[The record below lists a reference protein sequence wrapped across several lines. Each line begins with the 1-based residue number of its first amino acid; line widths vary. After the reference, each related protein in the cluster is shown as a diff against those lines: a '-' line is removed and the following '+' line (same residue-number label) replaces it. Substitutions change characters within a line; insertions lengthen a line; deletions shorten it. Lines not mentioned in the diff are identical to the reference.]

1 MLKKLLLKKEFEV
14 LFREH
19 YEELFVRAFSM
30 LDDEEEAHD
39 AVHEAFARLWK
50 GFQRLEPPGRRAF
63 LYATVRN
70 LCVDVLRHRKT
81 VGRYQEWWLR
91 TMPEGGEADTEAQEE
106 RLRKVEEAIEQ
117 LPVLT
122 QQILEAS
129 FFRQRTYREAGQELG
144 VSEGTV
150 KYHVRNALKIV
161 RAKVQE
167 NR

>member
-1 MLKKLLLKKEFEV
+1 MLKKVLLKKEFEA

-19 YEELFVRAFSM
+19 YEELFVRALSL
-30 LDDEEEAHD
+30 LDNEEEAHD

-50 GFQRLEPPGRRAF
+50 CFQRLDPPGRRAF
-63 LYATVRN
+63 LYTTVRN
-70 LCVDVLRHRKT
+70 LCIDGLRRRKIIK
-81 VGRYQEWWLR
+81 RYQEWWLQ
-91 TMPEGGEADTEAQEE
+91 TVPENGDAETEEQEE
-106 RLRKVEEAIEQ
+106 RLRKVEEVIEK

-150 KYHVRNALKIV
+150 KYHLRNALKIV